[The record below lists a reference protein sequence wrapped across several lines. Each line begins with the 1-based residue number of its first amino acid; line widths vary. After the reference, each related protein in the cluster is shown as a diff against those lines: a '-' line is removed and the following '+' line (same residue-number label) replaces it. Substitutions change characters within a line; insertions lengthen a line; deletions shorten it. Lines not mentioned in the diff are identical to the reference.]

1 MAESSVNKKKIDPEE
16 FKAKGLDEINTNKR
30 TKFCFKRESD
40 VDIENY
46 SPQELDK
53 AIQNFYV
60 KTLRCVILSC
70 Q

>member
-16 FKAKGLDEINTNKR
+16 FKARGLNEINTNKR
-30 TKFCFKRESD
+30 TRFCLKKESH

-53 AIQNFYV
+53 AIQKFYG
-60 KTLRCVILSC
+60 KTLRCVTLSW
-70 Q
+70 

>member
-16 FKAKGLDEINTNKR
+16 FKAKGLDEINTNK
-30 TKFCFKRESD
+30 FCLKRESD